1 MNKDWMKHLKDL
13 SQSSSRKAPEGLL
26 DDIKKEMSRRGVMPV
41 AQAKKARVIGIT
53 PQRIIAVA
61 AVVLFIVGTT
71 IYLKKDT
78 WNVQQQ
84 ISKINSQ
91 DSKTKAEKRT
101 ETYEHH
107 DVSEKINTV
116 QHLTLNGKYLA
127 RCAQNSQDSKTEIKE
142 EQVNNVKEETT
153 KEEQQDSKEE
163 TNANKYQMPNV
174 ASLVNTDRQASS
186 AIQRSTINAQ
196 RNTSFGVYYGNMIV
210 GNAGFGSEGEYSNY
224 YALDCEPVWRD
235 NNPDLISSVSP
246 TITNVNHHHPIRF
259 GLSVRY
265 AINKRW
271 SILSGITYSYLQSDF
286 SSYNNISST
295 NSKQKLHY
303 IGIPVSLSYNL
314 WQTKHFNLYLIAGGE
329 AEKLVKGQ
337 KESTKKEANKTN
349 TSTESLH
356 DNNLIFSTNAA
367 AGIEY
372 QAGKHISLFA
382 EPGISYYFKNGS
394 SIESHYT
401 DKPLNFNLN
410 IGIRIR

>member
-41 AQAKKARVIGIT
+41 AQKKARVIGIT

-186 AIQRSTINAQ
+186 AIQRSTINIQ

-246 TITNVNHHHPIRF
+246 TITNVNHQ
-259 GLSVRY
+259 
-265 AINKRW
+265 K
-271 SILSGITYSYLQSDF
+271 TYY
-286 SSYNNISST
+286 
-295 NSKQKLHY
+295 
-303 IGIPVSLSYNL
+303 V
-314 WQTKHFNLYLIAGGE
+314 E
-329 AEKLVKGQ
+329 C
-337 KESTKKEANKTN
+337 
-349 TSTESLH
+349 
-356 DNNLIFSTNAA
+356 
-367 AGIEY
+367 
-372 QAGKHISLFA
+372 
-382 EPGISYYFKNGS
+382 
-394 SIESHYT
+394 
-401 DKPLNFNLN
+401 
-410 IGIRIR
+410 